1 MTHAALRSVV
11 MRTIPKTMRA
21 AAIDRFG
28 PLETIGLFRRTR
40 AKARQTA

>member
-1 MTHAALRSVV
+1 MTHAALRSVF

-28 PLETIGLFRRTR
+28 PVCVRP
-40 AKARQTA
+40 